1 MSWSAWIPVAVALAA
16 LFVVDW
22 RRFGRAGQAI
32 SARQAARWS
41 IVWLVV
47 GLAFAVVVWV
57 IAGTAL
63 AGQYLGGYLVERVL
77 SVDNLAVLYI
87 VLGGSGAPLAA
98 QSRALTWGLV
108 GALGLRAVLV
118 VAGVALLQ
126 VVPGLAAVFGI
137 VLIVTGVRL
146 IRRDEL
152 VTDTGP
158 GRLARWTGRVVPSTD
173 EFQGRSVL
181 VRRDGRLLATP
192 LVALVVAVMA
202 ADVVFALDSVPAV
215 LSFSRV
221 TWVVLAANGF
231 ALLGLRPLYYLVA
244 DLVMRL
250 RYLKHGLGVVLGIAG
265 LSLISDEFV
274 TVPTW
279 AELVLVVV
287 VLAIAVVASLRSPS
301 QADVP
306 AEAVRLGGGS
316 LAP

>member
-1 MSWSAWIPVAVALAA
+1 MSWSAWVPVTVILVA

-22 RRFGRAGQAI
+22 RRFGRAGQPI
-32 SARQAARWS
+32 SPAQAARWS

-47 GLAFAVVVWV
+47 GLAFAGVVWV
-57 IAGTAL
+57 ASGTAL

-77 SVDNLAVLYI
+77 SVDNLAVLYV
-87 VLGGSGAPLAA
+87 VLGGSGAPAAA
-98 QSRALTWGLV
+98 QARALTWGLV

-126 VVPGLAAVFGI
+126 VVPGLAAVFGV

-146 IRRDEL
+146 TRREEL
-152 VTDTGP
+152 ITHAGP
-158 GRLARWTGRVVPSTD
+158 GRLARWTARVVPSTED
-173 EFQGRSVL
+173 FQGRSVL
-181 VRRDGRLLATP
+181 VRRHGRRLATP
-192 LVALVVAVMA
+192 LVPLVVAVMA

-244 DLVMRL
+244 ELVMRL

-265 LSLISDEFV
+265 LSLIGDEFV

-279 AELVLVVV
+279 VELVLVVV
-287 VLAIAVVASLRSPS
+287 VLAIAVTASLRHRAP
-301 QADVP
+301 VP
-306 AEAVRLGGGS
+306 AEVPGGAGS
-316 LAP
+316 